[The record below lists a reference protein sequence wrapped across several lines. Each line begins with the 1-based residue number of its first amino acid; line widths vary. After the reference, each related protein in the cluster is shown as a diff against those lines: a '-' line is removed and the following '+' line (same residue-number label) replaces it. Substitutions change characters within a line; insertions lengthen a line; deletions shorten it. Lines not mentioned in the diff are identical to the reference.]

1 MSWEI
6 WKDKYAVQF
15 PRNVRNDSYTTWT
28 FTDVPAQL
36 TSSRYH
42 AIPRVTCFLWVES
55 AQCSSKFPRQIL
67 LHVLTLSNVTRLK
80 CIYNKI
86 YLKKSRKTIMPFQW
100 WNSDWII
107 SRRSILVI
115 PRYYQ
120 DLFHGMPCVK
130 CRKFLNFNSDA
141 SANFTF
147 IGI

>member
-80 CIYNKI
+80 FIYNKI
-86 YLKKSRKTIMPFQW
+86 YLKKSIKTIMPFQW

-107 SRRSILVI
+107 SRRSIFVI
-115 PRYYQ
+115 PTTKI
-120 DLFHGMPCVK
+120 FFMVCHA
-130 CRKFLNFNSDA
+130 LNAENSLT
-141 SANFTF
+141 STVTQVQ
-147 IGI
+147 ILRS